1 MSSIEE
7 AFKAKLVALDTD
19 AGSNVFREIIEQEPA
34 ALPVISFT
42 RTGAPPM
49 PRILETGV
57 PCLQRANIRVEV
69 IADSSAT
76 AESVT
81 AALRAGL
88 DGFRGPVT
96 VPGTSPEGRVEV
108 LRCACV
114 FQGDASFVDGDLML
128 KIVQQDYELTYR

>member
-7 AFKAKLVALDTD
+7 AFRAKIVALNTD
-19 AGSNVFREIIEQEPA
+19 AGARVFREVIEQEPEMPA
-34 ALPVISFT
+34 ISFV

-49 PRILETGV
+49 ARLLETGV
-57 PCLQRANIRVEV
+57 PCLQRANVRVEV
-69 IADSSAT
+69 IADTSAS

-88 DGFRGPVT
+88 DGFRGT
-96 VPGTSPEGRVEV
+96 VSIPDTSPVGSVEI

-114 FQGDASFVDGDLML
+114 FQGDASYVDGDLML
-128 KIVQQDYELTYR
+128 KIVQQDYEITYR